1 LDVLSYG
8 NALREAMREAP
19 RVIMIGEVRDRR
31 AMEAA
36 VAYADT
42 GYLCL
47 TTLHAVNASQP
58 LDRVLN
64 FSRPT
69 LSTDLNGSIAES
81 ARYHLATAGNGP
93 KRQARACC
101 RRIDQYTV
109 YQRTHQNGKFGEMKE
124 TMEKGW
130 VTGMRTF

>member
-1 LDVLSYG
+1 MSYG

-42 GYLCL
+42 GHLCR
-47 TTLHAVNASQP
+47 TTLHAVNASQA

-93 KRQARACC
+93 KRQVRACC
-101 RRIDQYTV
+101 RRIDQYRIPANSS
-109 YQRTHQNGKFGEMKE
+109 RTASSA
-124 TMEKGW
+124 
-130 VTGMRTF
+130 R